1 MKKALHLAIWV
12 TVLAAPASAQE
23 IATSFDELQG
33 RIKMGQTL
41 FITDTRGT
49 TIEGRLLTLSAS
61 SLDVQLGRNEA
72 APHVRLTE
80 ADVNNVYI
88 VRRDR
93 WWNSPLIGF
102 AIGAGIAAV
111 VEAINSRGSQKFQ
124 GGSLVGLG
132 NLCALVGFTF
142 DVLNKD
148 KVTVYVQ
155 KPESR
160 N

>member
-1 MKKALHLAIWV
+1 MKLGLTLCFALV
-12 TVLAAPASAQE
+12 AATAAAQE

-33 RIKMGQTL
+33 RIEAGQTL
-41 FITDTRGT
+41 FITDTQGT
-49 TIEGRLLTLSAS
+49 TIEGRLVTLSGS
-61 SLDVQLGRNEA
+61 SLDVRLGHSEA
-72 APHVRLTE
+72 ALPLRLTE

-93 WWNSPLIGF
+93 WWNGPLIGF
-102 AIGAGIAAV
+102 AIGAGTAAV

-132 NLCALVGFTF
+132 NLCALVGLTF
-142 DVLNKD
+142 DVLNKE